1 MENLNDMGI
10 CQICIK
16 LGLYTD
22 FYIKRDSTNISFIQN
37 HNNNKT
43 IVCNK
48 EIECGFLRGYYDARN
63 VCNLLIVPNHC
74 PRIFFFT

>member
-10 CQICIK
+10 CQICTK
-16 LGLYTD
+16 LGLYSN
-22 FYIKRDSTNISFIQN
+22 FYKRDSTNISFIQY

-48 EIECGFLRGYYDARN
+48 EIECGFLIGYYDARN

-74 PRIFFFT
+74 QRVFFFT